1 MVTMWSCTLAFLVL
15 VCVGCLSASPVNQED
30 AAKWQQILQVGE
42 RIADAIESLKQVQHS
57 GDIVDRPTTAAT
69 RTTSAEPPTNAS
81 SVPGVGD
88 IVATTTTTS
97 TTTTTNK
104 AASAGLVADPPT
116 NCREVQNSGG
126 SENGVYTIYT
136 NKSSDRKPIQVY
148 CDMQTDGGGWLV
160 SHC

>member
-1 MVTMWSCTLAFLVL
+1 MVTIWSCMLAFRLL
-15 VCVGCLSASPVNQED
+15 VCVGCMSASPVNQED

-42 RIADAIESLKQVQHS
+42 RIADAIESLKQAQHS
-57 GDIVDRPTTAAT
+57 DD
-69 RTTSAEPPTNAS
+69 S
-81 SVPGVGD
+81 
-88 IVATTTTTS
+88 
-97 TTTTTNK
+97 
-104 AASAGLVADPPT
+104 VADPPT
-116 NCREVQNSGG
+116 NCKEVQNSGG